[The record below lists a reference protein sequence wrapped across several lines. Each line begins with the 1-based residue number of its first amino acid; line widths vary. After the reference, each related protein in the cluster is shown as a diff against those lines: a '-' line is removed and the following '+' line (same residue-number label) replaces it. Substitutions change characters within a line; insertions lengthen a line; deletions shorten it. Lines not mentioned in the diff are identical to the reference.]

1 MPSLPP
7 SSKDKKFTLAQ
18 TGNSSPPSPSAAGT
32 LQGQG
37 LPNSLDAEQGLLA
50 ACIVDTSGE
59 VIGRCMEQAIS
70 SDHFYDQS
78 HQLIF
83 EALLVLHKENLEADE
98 ILLADKLSDLG
109 NLERVG
115 GRDFIIQLTS
125 RIETIAHAPFWLDI
139 VKQKAILRKCIYV
152 AFEIIDDA
160 NQLQGN
166 IDDFLSGI
174 EQRVCALGDQSNVRS
189 SVPFREPVNHA
200 MEQIQRMLSHEEM
213 DGLLTGY
220 KELDNLTNG
229 FKPGEMIVLAARPS
243 VGKTSLAMNIVENIA
258 FNQKYES
265 KPKNILVYSLE
276 MSSTSLAMRM
286 ICGRARVNM
295 NDLRRGFVRKDYAE
309 KLNAISKEF
318 QKASLWVDDT
328 SGLSINQIRAK
339 ARRLKMR
346 NHLHLIVV
354 DYLQLISGDAKA
366 MSREN
371 QISEISR
378 GLKAMAK
385 ELDVP
390 VVVLS
395 QLNRDSEKERRDPR
409 LSDLRESGA
418 IEQDADLVM
427 LLGKHRKG
435 EDIRESDQKGD
446 SEESQ
451 GEDFEPIKL
460 LLAKQRNGPTGSVD
474 LAFRRKY
481 TRFEVLQSEP
491 RLN

>member
-1 MPSLPP
+1 MPSLSP
-7 SSKDKKFTLAQ
+7 SSTDSSDSISDIKKS
-18 TGNSSPPSPSAAGT
+18 GNTSPPQA
-32 LQGQG
+32 LQGRP

-59 VIGRCMEQAIS
+59 VIGRCMEQSIS
-70 SDHFYDQS
+70 SDHFYEQA

-83 EALLVLHKENLEADE
+83 EAILLLYKDNLEADE
-98 ILLADKLSDLG
+98 ILLSDKLSDLG
-109 NLERVG
+109 KLEMIG
-115 GRDFIIQLTS
+115 GREFIINLTS
-125 RIETIAHAPFWLDI
+125 RIETIAHAPFWLEI

-174 EQRVCALGDQSNVRS
+174 EQRVCSLGDQSNIRT

-258 FNQKYES
+258 FSKKYEEN
-265 KPKNILVYSLE
+265 PKNILVYSLE
-276 MSSTSLAMRM
+276 MSATSLAMRM

-309 KLNAISKEF
+309 KLNSISKEF
-318 QKASLWVDDT
+318 QQAHLWVDDT

-366 MSREN
+366 LSREN
-371 QISEISR
+371 QISDISR

-390 VVVLS
+390 VIVLS

-418 IEQDADLVM
+418 IEQDADVVM

-435 EDIRESDQKGD
+435 EDIRESDQDVQKQ
-446 SEESQ
+446 EQ
-451 GEDFEPIKL
+451 AEDYEPIKL
-460 LLAKQRNGPTGSVD
+460 LLAKQRNGPTGNVE

-481 TRFEVLQSEP
+481 TRFEILQGQP

>member
-7 SSKDKKFTLAQ
+7 TKTDQLSSL
-18 TGNSSPPSPSAAGT
+18 SSSDSLSTNNKPSLGAI
-32 LQGQG
+32 QGRP

-50 ACIVDTSGE
+50 ACIHDSSGE
-59 VIGRCMEQAIS
+59 VIGRCIEQAIA

-78 HQLIF
+78 HQLIY
-83 EALLVLHKENLEADE
+83 EALLALHKENLEADE
-98 ILLADKLSDLG
+98 IILSDKLSDLG
-109 NLERVG
+109 NLDRVG
-115 GRDFIIQLTS
+115 GREFLIELTS
-125 RIETIAHAPFWLDI
+125 KIETIAHAPFWLDI
-139 VKQKAILRKCIYV
+139 VKQKAILRRCIYV

-166 IDDFLSGI
+166 MDDFLAAI
-174 EQRVCALGDQSNVRS
+174 EQRVCSLGDQTNVRS

-220 KELDNLTNG
+220 KDLDNLTNG

-258 FNQKYES
+258 FSKKYEKS
-265 KPKNILVYSLE
+265 PKNILVYSLE
-276 MSSTSLAMRM
+276 MSATSLAMRM

-309 KLNAISKEF
+309 KLNDISKDF

-339 ARRLKMR
+339 ARRLKSR
-346 NHLHLIVV
+346 NRLHLIVV

-371 QISEISR
+371 QISDISR

-390 VVVLS
+390 VIVLS

-418 IEQDADLVM
+418 IEQDADVVM

-435 EDIRESDQKGD
+435 EDIRESDQSTDEDGQ
-446 SEESQ
+446 SE
-451 GEDFEPIKL
+451 DYEPIKL
-460 LLAKQRNGPTGSVD
+460 LLAKQRNGPTGNVD

-481 TRFEVLQSEP
+481 TRFEILQQEP

>member
-1 MPSLPP
+1 MPSLSP
-7 SSKDKKFTLAQ
+7 SSTDSSDSISDIKKS
-18 TGNSSPPSPSAAGT
+18 GNTSPPQA
-32 LQGQG
+32 LQGRP

-59 VIGRCMEQAIS
+59 VIGRCMEQSIS
-70 SDHFYDQS
+70 SDHFYEQA

-83 EALLVLHKENLEADE
+83 EAILLLYKDNLEADE
-98 ILLADKLSDLG
+98 ILLSDKLSDLG
-109 NLERVG
+109 KLEMIG
-115 GRDFIIQLTS
+115 GREFIINLTS
-125 RIETIAHAPFWLDI
+125 RIETIAHAPFWLEI

-174 EQRVCALGDQSNVRS
+174 EQRVCSLGDQSNIRT

-258 FNQKYES
+258 FSKKYEEN
-265 KPKNILVYSLE
+265 PKNILVYSLE
-276 MSSTSLAMRM
+276 MSATSLAMRM

-309 KLNAISKEF
+309 KLNSISKEF
-318 QKASLWVDDT
+318 QQAHLWVDDT

-366 MSREN
+366 LSREN
-371 QISEISR
+371 QISDISR

-390 VVVLS
+390 VIVLS

-418 IEQDADLVM
+418 IEQDADVVM

-435 EDIRESDQKGD
+435 EDIRESDQDVQKQ
-446 SEESQ
+446 EQ
-451 GEDFEPIKL
+451 AEDYEPIKL
-460 LLAKQRNGPTGSVD
+460 LLAKQRNGPTGNVE

-481 TRFEVLQSEP
+481 TRFEVLQGQP

>member
-7 SSKDKKFTLAQ
+7 TKTDQLSSL
-18 TGNSSPPSPSAAGT
+18 SSTDSLSTNNKPSLGAI
-32 LQGQG
+32 QGRP
-37 LPNSLDAEQGLLA
+37 LPNSLEAEQGLLA
-50 ACIVDTSGE
+50 ACIHDSSGE
-59 VIGRCMEQAIS
+59 VIGRCIEQAIA

-78 HQLIF
+78 HQLIY
-83 EALLVLHKENLEADE
+83 EALLALHKENLEADE
-98 ILLADKLSDLG
+98 IILSDKLSDLG
-109 NLERVG
+109 NLDRVG
-115 GRDFIIQLTS
+115 GREFLIELTS
-125 RIETIAHAPFWLDI
+125 KIETIAHAPFWLDI
-139 VKQKAILRKCIYV
+139 VKQKAILRRCIYV

-166 IDDFLSGI
+166 MDDFLAAI
-174 EQRVCALGDQSNVRS
+174 EQRVCSLGDQTNVRS

-220 KELDNLTNG
+220 KDLDNLTNG

-258 FNQKYES
+258 FSKKYEKS
-265 KPKNILVYSLE
+265 PKNILVYSLE
-276 MSSTSLAMRM
+276 MSATSLAMRM

-309 KLNAISKEF
+309 KLNDISKDF

-339 ARRLKMR
+339 ARRLKSR
-346 NHLHLIVV
+346 NRLHLIVV

-371 QISEISR
+371 QISDISR

-390 VVVLS
+390 VIVLS

-418 IEQDADLVM
+418 IEQDADVVM

-435 EDIRESDQKGD
+435 EDIRESDQSTDEDGQ
-446 SEESQ
+446 SE
-451 GEDFEPIKL
+451 DYEPIKL
-460 LLAKQRNGPTGSVD
+460 LLAKQRNGPTGNVD

-481 TRFEVLQSEP
+481 TRFEILQQEP

>member
-1 MPSLPP
+1 MPSLSP
-7 SSKDKKFTLAQ
+7 SSSDSSDSISDVKKS
-18 TGNSSPPSPSAAGT
+18 GNTSPPQA
-32 LQGQG
+32 LQGRP

-59 VIGRCMEQAIS
+59 VIGRCMEQSIS
-70 SDHFYDQS
+70 SDHFYEQA

-83 EALLVLHKENLEADE
+83 EAILLLYKDNLEADE
-98 ILLADKLSDLG
+98 ILLSDKLSDLG
-109 NLERVG
+109 KLEMIG
-115 GRDFIIQLTS
+115 GREFIINLTS
-125 RIETIAHAPFWLDI
+125 RIETIAHAPFWLEI

-174 EQRVCALGDQSNVRS
+174 EQRVCSLGDQSNIRT

-258 FNQKYES
+258 FSKKYEEN
-265 KPKNILVYSLE
+265 PKNILVYSLE
-276 MSSTSLAMRM
+276 MSATSLAMRM

-309 KLNAISKEF
+309 KLNSISKEF
-318 QKASLWVDDT
+318 QQAHLWVDDT

-366 MSREN
+366 LSREN
-371 QISEISR
+371 QISDISR

-390 VVVLS
+390 VIVLS

-418 IEQDADLVM
+418 IEQDADVVM

-435 EDIRESDQKGD
+435 EDIRESDQDVQK
-446 SEESQ
+446 EEQ
-451 GEDFEPIKL
+451 AEDYEPIKL
-460 LLAKQRNGPTGSVD
+460 LLAKQRNGPTGNVE

-481 TRFEVLQSEP
+481 TRFEVLQGQP

>member
-1 MPSLPP
+1 MPSLSP
-7 SSKDKKFTLAQ
+7 SSTDSSDSISDVKKS
-18 TGNSSPPSPSAAGT
+18 GNTSPPQA
-32 LQGQG
+32 LQGRP

-59 VIGRCMEQAIS
+59 VIGRCMEQSIS
-70 SDHFYDQS
+70 SDHFYEQA

-83 EALLVLHKENLEADE
+83 EAILLLYKDNLEADE
-98 ILLADKLSDLG
+98 ILLSDKLSDLG
-109 NLERVG
+109 KLEMIG
-115 GRDFIIQLTS
+115 GREFIINLTS
-125 RIETIAHAPFWLDI
+125 RIETIAHAPFWLEI

-174 EQRVCALGDQSNVRS
+174 EQRVCSLGDQSNIRT

-258 FNQKYES
+258 FSKKYEEN
-265 KPKNILVYSLE
+265 PKNILVYSLE
-276 MSSTSLAMRM
+276 MSATSLAMRM

-309 KLNAISKEF
+309 KLNSISKEF
-318 QKASLWVDDT
+318 QQAHLWVDDT

-366 MSREN
+366 LSREN
-371 QISEISR
+371 QISDISR

-390 VVVLS
+390 VIVLS

-418 IEQDADLVM
+418 IEQDADVVM

-435 EDIRESDQKGD
+435 EDIRESDQDFQK
-446 SEESQ
+446 EEQ
-451 GEDFEPIKL
+451 AEDYEPIKL
-460 LLAKQRNGPTGSVD
+460 LLAKQRNGPTGNVE

-481 TRFEVLQSEP
+481 TRFEILQGQP

>member
-1 MPSLPP
+1 MSPLSVDNHKSNSERK
-7 SSKDKKFTLAQ
+7 SSEL
-18 TGNSSPPSPSAAGT
+18 SAPQT
-32 LQGQG
+32 LQGRP

-50 ACIVDTSGE
+50 ACIVDSSGE
-59 VIGRCMEQAIS
+59 VIGRCMEQSIS
-70 SDHFYDQS
+70 ADHFYDQS

-83 EALLVLHKENLEADE
+83 EALLALHKENLEADE
-98 ILLADKLSDLG
+98 ILLSDKLSDLG
-109 NLERVG
+109 NLESVG
-115 GRDFIIQLTS
+115 GREFIINLTS

-174 EQRVCALGDQSNVRS
+174 EQRVCSLGDQSNVRA

-220 KELDNLTNG
+220 KDLDNLTNG

-243 VGKTSLAMNIVENIA
+243 VGKTSFAMNIVENIA
-258 FNQKYES
+258 FSKRYEEN
-265 KPKNILVYSLE
+265 PKNILVYSLE
-276 MSSTSLAMRM
+276 MSATSLAMRM

-295 NDLRRGFVRKDYAE
+295 NDLRRGFVPKSLAE
-309 KLNAISKEF
+309 KLHQTSRDF
-318 QKASLWVDDT
+318 QQAALWVDDT

-339 ARRLKMR
+339 GRRLKMR
-346 NHLHLIVV
+346 KKLDFVVV
-354 DYLQLISGDAKA
+354 DYLQLISADGRLQ
-366 MSREN
+366 SREN
-371 QISEISR
+371 QISDISR

-385 ELDVP
+385 ELEVP
-390 VVVLS
+390 VLVLS
-395 QLNRDSEKERRDPR
+395 QLNRDSEKEKREPR

-418 IEQDADLVM
+418 IEQDADVVI
-427 LLGKHRKG
+427 LLGKHQKG
-435 EDIRESDQKGD
+435 VDVRESDMDGEA
-446 SEESQ
+446 SEE
-451 GEDFEPIKL
+451 EDYEPIQL
-460 LLAKQRNGPTGSVD
+460 ILAKQRNGPTGKVN
-474 LAFRRKY
+474 LAFRRKF
-481 TRFEVLQSEP
+481 TRFESMQSEH

>member
-1 MPSLPP
+1 MPSLSP
-7 SSKDKKFTLAQ
+7 SSTDSTGHNSGVKTS
-18 TGNSSPPSPSAAGT
+18 GNSSPPLVLPGRP
-32 LQGQG
+32 

-59 VIGRCMEQAIS
+59 VIGRCMEQSIS
-70 SDHFYDQS
+70 SDHFYEQS

-83 EALLVLHKENLEADE
+83 EALLLLYKENLEADE
-98 ILLADKLSDLG
+98 ILLSDKLSDLG
-109 NLERVG
+109 NLEKIG
-115 GRDFIIQLTS
+115 GRDFIINLTS

-139 VKQKAILRKCIYV
+139 IKQKAILRKCIYV

-166 IDDFLSGI
+166 VDDFLSGI
-174 EQRVCALGDQSNVRS
+174 EQRVCSLADQSNIRA

-243 VGKTSLAMNIVENIA
+243 VGKTSFAMNIVENIA
-258 FNQKYES
+258 FSKKYEE

-276 MSSTSLAMRM
+276 MSATSLAMRM

-328 SGLSINQIRAK
+328 SGLSVNQIRAK

-354 DYLQLISGDAKA
+354 DYLQLISGDTKA
-366 MSREN
+366 LSREN
-371 QISEISR
+371 QISDISR

-390 VVVLS
+390 VIVLS

-418 IEQDADLVM
+418 IEQDADVVM

-435 EDIRESDQKGD
+435 EDIRESDQNA
-446 SEESQ
+446 EEEQ
-451 GEDFEPIKL
+451 QAEDYEPIKL
-460 LLAKQRNGPTGSVD
+460 LLAKQRNGPTGNVD

-481 TRFEVLQSEP
+481 TRFEILQGQP

>member
-7 SSKDKKFTLAQ
+7 TKTDQLSSL
-18 TGNSSPPSPSAAGT
+18 SSTDSLSTNNKTSLGAI
-32 LQGQG
+32 QGRP
-37 LPNSLDAEQGLLA
+37 LPNSLEAEQGLLA
-50 ACIVDTSGE
+50 ACIHDSSGE
-59 VIGRCMEQAIS
+59 VIGRCIEQAIA

-78 HQLIF
+78 HQLIY
-83 EALLVLHKENLEADE
+83 EALLALHKENLEADE
-98 ILLADKLSDLG
+98 IILSDKLSDLG
-109 NLERVG
+109 NLDRVG
-115 GRDFIIQLTS
+115 GREFLIELTS
-125 RIETIAHAPFWLDI
+125 KIETIAHAPFWLDI
-139 VKQKAILRKCIYV
+139 VKQKAILRRCIYV

-166 IDDFLSGI
+166 MDDFLAAI
-174 EQRVCALGDQSNVRS
+174 EQRVCSLGDQTNVRS

-220 KELDNLTNG
+220 KDLDNLTNG

-258 FNQKYES
+258 FSKKYEKS
-265 KPKNILVYSLE
+265 PKNILVYSLE
-276 MSSTSLAMRM
+276 MSATSLAMRM

-309 KLNAISKEF
+309 KLNDISKDF

-339 ARRLKMR
+339 ARRLKSR
-346 NHLHLIVV
+346 NRLHLIVV

-371 QISEISR
+371 QISDISR

-390 VVVLS
+390 VIVLS

-418 IEQDADLVM
+418 IEQDADVVM

-435 EDIRESDQKGD
+435 EDIRESDQSTDEDGQ
-446 SEESQ
+446 SE
-451 GEDFEPIKL
+451 DYEPIKL
-460 LLAKQRNGPTGSVD
+460 LLAKQRNGPTGNVD

-481 TRFEVLQSEP
+481 TRFEILQQEP

>member
-1 MPSLPP
+1 MPEL
-7 SSKDKKFTLAQ
+7 
-18 TGNSSPPSPSAAGT
+18 SPPSADSSNPNPGDKKPGNGTPSQT
-32 LQGQG
+32 LQGRP

-59 VIGRCMEQAIS
+59 VIGRCMEQSIS
-70 SDHFYDQS
+70 SDHFYEQS

-83 EALLVLHKENLEADE
+83 EALLLLNKDNLEADE
-98 ILLADKLSDLG
+98 ILLSDKLSDLG
-109 NLERVG
+109 NLERIG
-115 GRDFIIQLTS
+115 GREFIINLTS

-160 NQLQGN
+160 NQLQGH

-174 EQRVCALGDQSNVRS
+174 AQRVCSLGDQSNVRA

-220 KELDNLTNG
+220 KDLDNLTNG

-258 FNQKYES
+258 FSKRYE
-265 KPKNILVYSLE
+265 KNPKNILVYSLE
-276 MSSTSLAMRM
+276 MSATSLAMRM

-309 KLNAISKEF
+309 KLNSISKEF

-354 DYLQLISGDAKA
+354 DYLQLISGDTKA

-371 QISEISR
+371 QISDISR

-390 VVVLS
+390 VIVLS

-418 IEQDADLVM
+418 IEQDADVVM

-435 EDIRESDQKGD
+435 EDIRESDQNADEAG
-446 SEESQ
+446 E

-460 LLAKQRNGPTGSVD
+460 LLAKQRNGPTGNVD

-481 TRFEVLQSEP
+481 TRFEILQGEP

>member
-1 MPSLPP
+1 MPSLSP
-7 SSKDKKFTLAQ
+7 SSTDSTGHNSGVKTS
-18 TGNSSPPSPSAAGT
+18 GNSSPPLVLPGRP
-32 LQGQG
+32 

-59 VIGRCMEQAIS
+59 VIGRCIEQSIS
-70 SDHFYDQS
+70 SDHFYEQA

-83 EALLVLHKENLEADE
+83 EAILLLYKDNLEADE
-98 ILLADKLSDLG
+98 ILLSDKLSDLG
-109 NLERVG
+109 KLEMIG
-115 GRDFIIQLTS
+115 GREFIINLTS
-125 RIETIAHAPFWLDI
+125 RIETIAHAPFWLEI

-174 EQRVCALGDQSNVRS
+174 EQRVCSLGDQSNIRT

-258 FNQKYES
+258 FSKKYEEN
-265 KPKNILVYSLE
+265 PKNILVYSLE
-276 MSSTSLAMRM
+276 MSATSLAMRM

-309 KLNAISKEF
+309 KLNSISKEF
-318 QKASLWVDDT
+318 QQAHLWVDDT

-366 MSREN
+366 LSREN
-371 QISEISR
+371 QISDISR

-390 VVVLS
+390 VIVLS

-418 IEQDADLVM
+418 IEQDADVVM

-435 EDIRESDQKGD
+435 EDIRESDQDVQKQ
-446 SEESQ
+446 EQ
-451 GEDFEPIKL
+451 AEDYEPIKL
-460 LLAKQRNGPTGSVD
+460 LLAKQRNGPTGNVE

-481 TRFEVLQSEP
+481 TRFEVLQGQP

>member
-1 MPSLPP
+1 MPSLSP
-7 SSKDKKFTLAQ
+7 SSTDSSDSISDVKKS
-18 TGNSSPPSPSAAGT
+18 GNTSPPQA
-32 LQGQG
+32 LQGRP

-59 VIGRCMEQAIS
+59 VIGRCMEQSIS
-70 SDHFYDQS
+70 SDHFYEQA

-83 EALLVLHKENLEADE
+83 EAILLLYKDNLEADE
-98 ILLADKLSDLG
+98 ILLSDKLSDLG
-109 NLERVG
+109 KLEMIG
-115 GRDFIIQLTS
+115 GRDFIINLTS
-125 RIETIAHAPFWLDI
+125 RIETIAHAPFWLEI

-174 EQRVCALGDQSNVRS
+174 EQRVCSLGDQSNIRT

-258 FNQKYES
+258 FSKKYEEN
-265 KPKNILVYSLE
+265 PKNILVYSLE
-276 MSSTSLAMRM
+276 MSATSLAMRM

-309 KLNAISKEF
+309 KLNSISKEF
-318 QKASLWVDDT
+318 QQAHLWVDDT

-354 DYLQLISGDAKA
+354 DYLQLISGDTKA
-366 MSREN
+366 LSREN
-371 QISEISR
+371 QISDISR

-390 VVVLS
+390 VIVLS

-418 IEQDADLVM
+418 IEQDADVVM

-435 EDIRESDQKGD
+435 EDIRESDQDFQK
-446 SEESQ
+446 EEQ
-451 GEDFEPIKL
+451 AEDYEPIKL
-460 LLAKQRNGPTGSVD
+460 LLAKQRNGPTGNVE

-481 TRFEVLQSEP
+481 TRFEILQGQP

>member
-1 MPSLPP
+1 MPSLSP
-7 SSKDKKFTLAQ
+7 SSTDSTGHNSGVKTS
-18 TGNSSPPSPSAAGT
+18 GNSSPPLVLPGRP
-32 LQGQG
+32 

-59 VIGRCMEQAIS
+59 VIGRCMEQSIS
-70 SDHFYDQS
+70 SDHFYEQS

-83 EALLVLHKENLEADE
+83 EALLLLYKENLEADE
-98 ILLADKLSDLG
+98 ILLSDKLSDLG
-109 NLERVG
+109 NLEKIG
-115 GRDFIIQLTS
+115 GRDFIINLTS

-139 VKQKAILRKCIYV
+139 IKQKAILRKCIYV

-166 IDDFLSGI
+166 VDDFLSGI
-174 EQRVCALGDQSNVRS
+174 EQRVCSLADQSNIRA

-243 VGKTSLAMNIVENIA
+243 VGKTSFAMNIVENIA
-258 FNQKYES
+258 FSKKYEE

-276 MSSTSLAMRM
+276 MSATSLAMRM

-309 KLNAISKEF
+309 KLNSISKEF
-318 QKASLWVDDT
+318 QQAHLWVDDT

-366 MSREN
+366 LSREN
-371 QISEISR
+371 QISDISR

-390 VVVLS
+390 VIVLS

-418 IEQDADLVM
+418 IEQDADVVM

-435 EDIRESDQKGD
+435 EDIRESDQNA
-446 SEESQ
+446 EEEQ
-451 GEDFEPIKL
+451 QAEDYEPIKL
-460 LLAKQRNGPTGSVD
+460 LLAKQRNGPTGNVD

-481 TRFEVLQSEP
+481 TRFEILQGQP

>member
-7 SSKDKKFTLAQ
+7 TKTDQLSSL
-18 TGNSSPPSPSAAGT
+18 SSTDSLSTNNKPSLGAI
-32 LQGQG
+32 QGRP
-37 LPNSLDAEQGLLA
+37 LPNSLQAEQGLLA
-50 ACIVDTSGE
+50 ACIHDSSGE
-59 VIGRCMEQAIS
+59 VIGRCIEQAIA

-78 HQLIF
+78 HQLIY
-83 EALLVLHKENLEADE
+83 EALLALHKENLEADE
-98 ILLADKLSDLG
+98 IILSDKLSDLG
-109 NLERVG
+109 NLDRVG
-115 GRDFIIQLTS
+115 GREFLIELTS
-125 RIETIAHAPFWLDI
+125 KIETIAHAPFWLDI
-139 VKQKAILRKCIYV
+139 VKQKAILRRCIYV

-166 IDDFLSGI
+166 MDDFLAAI
-174 EQRVCALGDQSNVRS
+174 EQRVCSLGDQTNVRS

-220 KELDNLTNG
+220 KDLDNLTNG

-258 FNQKYES
+258 FSKKYEKS
-265 KPKNILVYSLE
+265 PKNILVYSLE
-276 MSSTSLAMRM
+276 MSATSLAMRM

-309 KLNAISKEF
+309 KLNDISKDF

-339 ARRLKMR
+339 ARRLKSR
-346 NHLHLIVV
+346 NRLHLIVV

-371 QISEISR
+371 QISDISR

-390 VVVLS
+390 VIVLS

-418 IEQDADLVM
+418 IEQDADVVM

-435 EDIRESDQKGD
+435 EDIRESDQSTDEDGQ
-446 SEESQ
+446 SE
-451 GEDFEPIKL
+451 DYEPIKL
-460 LLAKQRNGPTGSVD
+460 LLAKQRNGPTGNVD

-481 TRFEVLQSEP
+481 TRFEILQQEP

>member
-7 SSKDKKFTLAQ
+7 TKTDQLSSL
-18 TGNSSPPSPSAAGT
+18 SSTDSLSTNNKPSLGAI
-32 LQGQG
+32 QGRP
-37 LPNSLDAEQGLLA
+37 LPNSLEAEQGLLA
-50 ACIVDTSGE
+50 ACIHDSSGE
-59 VIGRCMEQAIS
+59 VIGRCIEQAIA

-78 HQLIF
+78 HQLIY
-83 EALLVLHKENLEADE
+83 EALLALHKENLEADE
-98 ILLADKLSDLG
+98 IILSDKLSDLG
-109 NLERVG
+109 NLDGVG
-115 GRDFIIQLTS
+115 GREFLIELTS
-125 RIETIAHAPFWLDI
+125 KIETIAHAPFWLDI
-139 VKQKAILRKCIYV
+139 VKQKAILRRCIYV

-166 IDDFLSGI
+166 MDDFLAAI
-174 EQRVCALGDQSNVRS
+174 EQRVCSLGDQTNVRS

-220 KELDNLTNG
+220 KDLDNLTNG

-258 FNQKYES
+258 FSKKYEKS
-265 KPKNILVYSLE
+265 PKNILVYSLE
-276 MSSTSLAMRM
+276 MSATSLAMRM

-309 KLNAISKEF
+309 KLNDISKDF

-339 ARRLKMR
+339 ARRLKSR
-346 NHLHLIVV
+346 NRLHLIVV

-371 QISEISR
+371 QISDISR

-390 VVVLS
+390 VIVLS

-418 IEQDADLVM
+418 IEQDADVVM

-435 EDIRESDQKGD
+435 EDIRESDQSTDEDGQ
-446 SEESQ
+446 SE
-451 GEDFEPIKL
+451 DYEPIKL
-460 LLAKQRNGPTGSVD
+460 LLAKQRNGPTGNVD

-481 TRFEVLQSEP
+481 TRFEILQQEP

>member
-1 MPSLPP
+1 MPSLSP
-7 SSKDKKFTLAQ
+7 SSTDS
-18 TGNSSPPSPSAAGT
+18 TGHNSGVKTSGNTSPPLVLPGRP
-32 LQGQG
+32 

-59 VIGRCMEQAIS
+59 VIGRCMEQSIS
-70 SDHFYDQS
+70 SDHFYEQS

-83 EALLVLHKENLEADE
+83 EALLLLYKENLEADE
-98 ILLADKLSDLG
+98 ILLSDKLSDLG
-109 NLERVG
+109 NLEKIG
-115 GRDFIIQLTS
+115 GRDFIINLTS

-139 VKQKAILRKCIYV
+139 IKQKAILRKCIYV

-166 IDDFLSGI
+166 VDDFLSGI
-174 EQRVCALGDQSNVRS
+174 EQRVCSLADQSNIRA

-243 VGKTSLAMNIVENIA
+243 VGKTSFAMNIVENIA
-258 FNQKYES
+258 FSKKYEE

-276 MSSTSLAMRM
+276 MSATSLAMRM

-328 SGLSINQIRAK
+328 SGLSVNQIRAK

-366 MSREN
+366 LSREN
-371 QISEISR
+371 QISDISR

-390 VVVLS
+390 VIVLS

-418 IEQDADLVM
+418 IEQDADVVM

-435 EDIRESDQKGD
+435 EDIRESDQNA
-446 SEESQ
+446 EEEQ
-451 GEDFEPIKL
+451 QAEDYEPIKL
-460 LLAKQRNGPTGSVD
+460 LLAKQRNGPTGNVD

-481 TRFEVLQSEP
+481 TRFEILQGQP

>member
-1 MPSLPP
+1 MPSLSP
-7 SSKDKKFTLAQ
+7 SSTDSSDSISDIKKS
-18 TGNSSPPSPSAAGT
+18 GNTSPPQA
-32 LQGQG
+32 LQGRP

-59 VIGRCMEQAIS
+59 VIGRCMEQSIS
-70 SDHFYDQS
+70 SDHFYEQA

-83 EALLVLHKENLEADE
+83 EAILLLYKDNLEADE
-98 ILLADKLSDLG
+98 ILLSDKLSDLG
-109 NLERVG
+109 KLEMIG
-115 GRDFIIQLTS
+115 GREFIINLTS
-125 RIETIAHAPFWLDI
+125 RIETIAHAPFWLEI

-174 EQRVCALGDQSNVRS
+174 EQRVCSLGDQSNIRT

-258 FNQKYES
+258 FSKKYEEN
-265 KPKNILVYSLE
+265 PKNILVYSLE
-276 MSSTSLAMRM
+276 MSATSLAMRM

-309 KLNAISKEF
+309 KLNSISKEF
-318 QKASLWVDDT
+318 QQAHLWVDDT

-354 DYLQLISGDAKA
+354 DYLQLISGDTKA
-366 MSREN
+366 LSREN
-371 QISEISR
+371 QISDISR

-390 VVVLS
+390 VIVLS

-418 IEQDADLVM
+418 IEQDADVVM

-435 EDIRESDQKGD
+435 EDIRESDQDVQKQ
-446 SEESQ
+446 EQ
-451 GEDFEPIKL
+451 AEDYEPIKL
-460 LLAKQRNGPTGSVD
+460 LLAKQRNGPTGNVE

-481 TRFEVLQSEP
+481 TRFEVLQGQP

>member
-1 MPSLPP
+1 MPSLSP
-7 SSKDKKFTLAQ
+7 SSTDSSDSISDIKKS
-18 TGNSSPPSPSAAGT
+18 GNTSPPQA
-32 LQGQG
+32 LQGRP

-59 VIGRCMEQAIS
+59 VIGRCMEQSIS
-70 SDHFYDQS
+70 SDHFYEQA

-83 EALLVLHKENLEADE
+83 EAILLLYKDNLEADE
-98 ILLADKLSDLG
+98 ILLSDKLSDLG
-109 NLERVG
+109 KLEMIG
-115 GRDFIIQLTS
+115 GREFIINLTS
-125 RIETIAHAPFWLDI
+125 RIETIAHAPFWLEI

-174 EQRVCALGDQSNVRS
+174 EQRVCSLGDQSNIRT

-258 FNQKYES
+258 FSKKYEEN
-265 KPKNILVYSLE
+265 PKNILVYSLE
-276 MSSTSLAMRM
+276 MSATSLAMRM

-309 KLNAISKEF
+309 KLNSISKEF
-318 QKASLWVDDT
+318 QQAHLWVDDT

-366 MSREN
+366 LSREN
-371 QISEISR
+371 QISDISR

-390 VVVLS
+390 VIVLS

-418 IEQDADLVM
+418 IEQDADVVM

-435 EDIRESDQKGD
+435 EDIRESDQNA
-446 SEESQ
+446 EEEQ
-451 GEDFEPIKL
+451 QAEDYEPIKL
-460 LLAKQRNGPTGSVD
+460 LLAKQRNGPTGNVD

-481 TRFEVLQSEP
+481 TRFEILQGQP

>member
-7 SSKDKKFTLAQ
+7 TKTDQLSSL
-18 TGNSSPPSPSAAGT
+18 SSADSLSTNNKPSLGAI
-32 LQGQG
+32 QGRP
-37 LPNSLDAEQGLLA
+37 LPNSLEAEQGLLA
-50 ACIVDTSGE
+50 ACIHDSSGE
-59 VIGRCMEQAIS
+59 VIGRCIEQAIA

-78 HQLIF
+78 HQLIY
-83 EALLVLHKENLEADE
+83 EALLALHKENLEADE
-98 ILLADKLSDLG
+98 IILSDKLSDLG
-109 NLERVG
+109 NLDRVG
-115 GRDFIIQLTS
+115 GREFLIELTS
-125 RIETIAHAPFWLDI
+125 KIETIAHAPFWLDI
-139 VKQKAILRKCIYV
+139 VKQKAILRRCIYV

-166 IDDFLSGI
+166 MDDFLAAI
-174 EQRVCALGDQSNVRS
+174 EQRVCSLGDQTNVRS

-220 KELDNLTNG
+220 KDLDNLTNG

-258 FNQKYES
+258 FSKKYEKS
-265 KPKNILVYSLE
+265 PKNILVYSLE
-276 MSSTSLAMRM
+276 MSATSLAMRM

-309 KLNAISKEF
+309 KLNNISKDF

-339 ARRLKMR
+339 ARRLKSR
-346 NHLHLIVV
+346 NRLHLIVV

-371 QISEISR
+371 QISDISR

-390 VVVLS
+390 VIVLS

-418 IEQDADLVM
+418 IEQDADVVM

-435 EDIRESDQKGD
+435 EDIRESDQSTDEDGQ
-446 SEESQ
+446 SE
-451 GEDFEPIKL
+451 DYEPIKL
-460 LLAKQRNGPTGSVD
+460 LLAKQRNGPTGNVD

-481 TRFEVLQSEP
+481 TRFEILQQEP